1 MTQLLAKSADKALTA
16 TKFAVIDTDNHPGVK
31 MDDPVFQK
39 YLPQRW
45 REYLATIGLRFTGAL
60 WSTPPQRSMTHRL
73 DAVDENGR
81 TGYSIP
87 LIRKQLLDEF
97 DMSGS
102 LVTGLLGAQGGRG
115 GQNCPDEL
123 SIAIDRASNDAMT
136 EHYLEADPRFYGT
149 ANIPIE
155 IPSEAIKEIQRVKE
169 GPMGARFVEV
179 MMEPSTDY
187 PLGNPK
193 YWPVFEALEHYN
205 MPLAVHVGGLHR
217 RGTGTGQHNFY
228 FEAHVNFALRNYSI
242 LPSLIFEGVFDR
254 FPNLKICLTEQSW
267 AWAPPFAW
275 RMDATYRV
283 MREEVSHL
291 QRKPSDYVRDNFYF
305 HTQPLEEP
313 EFAEDLEGV
322 FEQFFEFGLA
332 DHLMFSSDYPHW
344 DFDSPYVLPEFLD
357 DETRRKILGGTA
369 SRLYGIPLLPDSG
382 ITLQR

>member
-1 MTQLLAKSADKALTA
+1 M
-16 TKFAVIDTDNHPGVK
+16 N
-31 MDDPVFQK
+31 DPVFQK

-45 REYLATIGLRFTGAL
+45 REYLDTIGLRFTGAL
-60 WSTPPQRSMTHRL
+60 WTTPPQRSMTHRL
-73 DAVDENGR
+73 DAVDEDGR

-87 LIRKQLLDEF
+87 LIRKQLLDQF

-155 IPSEAIKEIQRVKE
+155 IPSEAVKEIQRIKE

-179 MMEPSTDY
+179 LMEPSTDY

-217 RGTGTGQHNFY
+217 RGTGTGQHNYY

-242 LPSLIFEGVFDR
+242 LPSMIFEGVFDR
-254 FPNLKICLTEQSW
+254 FPNLQDLPDRAVLGLGGAIRL
-267 AWAPPFAW
+267 AHG
-275 RMDATYRV
+275 RD
-283 MREEVSHL
+283 L
-291 QRKPSDYVRDNFYF
+291 QGHARTRCRTCSASRRTMCASNFYF

-313 EFAEDLEGV
+313 EFAEDLEGRV
-322 FEQFFEFGLA
+322 RAVRRLRAGRPPDVLVGLPA
-332 DHLMFSSDYPHW
+332 LGLRLSVRAAASS
-344 DFDSPYVLPEFLD
+344 SPI
-357 DETRRKILGGTA
+357 ETRRKILGGTA
-369 SRLYGIPLLPDSG
+369 SRSTASRCWPDSG